1 MPKLVGL
8 EEGSVGRCFQFSDI
22 GYKVKT
28 HDKEVP
34 EKTILRGV
42 SGKIEGGNMMC
53 VLGPSGS
60 GKTSLIHIVS
70 GHIKTTSSQSHVV
83 GGQVVVDGKVLN
95 SSQFQRISGLV
106 TQEDVFNS
114 SLTVGETLNF
124 AAALKLPRGSRRER
138 VDALIASLQ
147 LEKCRDTY
155 IGDDANPYL
164 KGVSGGEKRRTAIA
178 MELVDPNIQVLV
190 LDEPTS
196 GLDAAAAQNVINVL
210 RDLSNRGMTVM
221 ATLHQP
227 RSSIMVKFDQLMV
240 LSEGSMVF
248 SGPRGAYG
256 AYLEADLK
264 CSVPIHESPYD
275 VLLDALNPAIAK
287 DGVAPIGVLSNG
299 SSDDGAG
306 QKLAE
311 LYAASELGRTT
322 ARETMVP
329 AGAPPLSAA
338 EEPAQMGGLL
348 TWANQFKV
356 LLHRTFLVKLRDPIC
371 LATQISS
378 AVLMGLIFGMLYW
391 DTYDKSTVSF
401 AVMDTQMCI
410 VMVTLMAVW
419 LPYDVTL
426 TFPMERKIFLRERKA
441 GLYPTSAFYL
451 ARITADVPA
460 HILSAILMAL
470 IVHGMTGLNCNLGAF
485 LLINIYAILI
495 GASILQVI
503 GAMSRT
509 FEEANIY
516 MMIILMMSMML
527 GTGFV
532 REVPTFLQ
540 WARDI
545 SVMGV
550 VADMGMYL
558 EFRDVPAKYGT
569 AAEIFEEYGVLI
581 TSEAD
586 LWGGVGMLFW
596 TLVVCRILC
605 YLFVKFL
612 YTGRTFAEDLRD

>member
-1 MPKLVGL
+1 
-8 EEGSVGRCFQFSDI
+8 
-22 GYKVKT
+22 
-28 HDKEVP
+28 
-34 EKTILRGV
+34 
-42 SGKIEGGNMMC
+42 
-53 VLGPSGS
+53 
-60 GKTSLIHIVS
+60 
-70 GHIKTTSSQSHVV
+70 
-83 GGQVVVDGKVLN
+83 
-95 SSQFQRISGLV
+95 
-106 TQEDVFNS
+106 
-114 SLTVGETLNF
+114 
-124 AAALKLPRGSRRER
+124 
-138 VDALIASLQ
+138 
-147 LEKCRDTY
+147 
-155 IGDDANPYL
+155 
-164 KGVSGGEKRRTAIA
+164 
-178 MELVDPNIQVLV
+178 
-190 LDEPTS
+190 
-196 GLDAAAAQNVINVL
+196 
-210 RDLSNRGMTVM
+210 
-221 ATLHQP
+221 
-227 RSSIMVKFDQLMV
+227 
-240 LSEGSMVF
+240 
-248 SGPRGAYG
+248 
-256 AYLEADLK
+256 
-264 CSVPIHESPYD
+264 
-275 VLLDALNPAIAK
+275 
-287 DGVAPIGVLSNG
+287 
-299 SSDDGAG
+299 
-306 QKLAE
+306 
-311 LYAASELGRTT
+311 
-322 ARETMVP
+322 
-329 AGAPPLSAA
+329 
-338 EEPAQMGGLL
+338 
-348 TWANQFKV
+348 
-356 LLHRTFLVKLRDPIC
+356 
-371 LATQISS
+371 
-378 AVLMGLIFGMLYW
+378 MGLIFGMLYW

-426 TFPMERKIFLRERKA
+426 TFPMERKIFLRERKVCPLRACLSHRCALVPRWHGIKITACVVCQA